1 MLYSQWYLK
10 YVQIITGI
18 TELFKSFR
26 WKSNVSNKKKETRFK
41 VYDLDSIIFGP
52 LFPQQK

>member
-18 TELFKSFR
+18 TELFKSFW